1 MASPPDDSGS
11 QAAIRDDSTTDD
23 RPELIA
29 NHVLDAVSD
38 SVIVL
43 SPDWR
48 FTYVNRAALERA
60 GLLREQVIGRSLWE
74 LRSASPVDFQ
84 RVRAAAA
91 GGKPF
96 HLDQP
101 DGGSGTW
108 SEHVLYPSA
117 GMIVW
122 SRDITDRKQTEQR
135 LAHQAQ
141 VLDNA
146 HEAIVATDERLVI
159 TTWNRA
165 AESLYGWTAAEVIG
179 RDIREVLRSALD
191 TTPWDELFRIVQE
204 TGLGTAGTIH
214 HRKNDPQIYL
224 GASVIALRDESNR
237 LTGYVAS
244 FRDVTASVSA
254 SEVLK
259 DREAQLQEAQ
269 HLAHVGSWEW
279 DIAADRMAWS
289 DELCRIW
296 GVDRSQF
303 KWTYAAVRELI
314 HPDDRQT
321 FDEVVERTIHTRVP
335 YVFEHRIVR
344 PDRTVR
350 ILQSRG
356 DVIVGATEHPI
367 RMLGT
372 SQDITERT
380 RQLSIAND
388 DLHVQ
393 ISERSRA
400 EDALRRSSRRVANIL
415 ESIAEAFVALDSDF
429 CFTYINERALDQI
442 RNAKG
447 EALTRNDLLGTRFWD
462 VFPEEVGT
470 AIYDKYVE
478 AARQRRVVQ
487 YETHSEA
494 NDTWH
499 EVHVYPSEDGLSVYS
514 QEVTER
520 KRAELELIRV
530 KDQLASDLKAMI
542 RLHEVSSNLLNADGP
557 QSVLEQVLDASIEL
571 QRADFGLVQLCNPHT
586 NVLTLVAQRGFTQ
599 DFVERFNTGDD
610 ASTPCGRAM
619 LRRERVIIEDVATDS
634 AFELYRHIAE
644 QVGFRAVQSTPLI
657 SRTGELLGIVS
668 THFRNPH
675 RPSDSELR
683 FTDLYTLRA
692 ATLIER
698 QRAEDRL
705 WRGMAYLTEAQQLT
719 HCGSWAWNVASGE
732 LFWSKEHFSIFGL
745 NDGAKVS
752 QDEFVAM
759 IHPEDR
765 VSVKHAFEAAVRE
778 RRDCTLDYR
787 IVRPD
792 GSVRY
797 IHSSSHPVVNESG
810 DLFEI
815 VGAIVDTTLHKQEE
829 EVRMQLLRRI
839 VHAQEDERRRI
850 SREMH
855 DQFGQLSALTVKLAA
870 MKDAYGGSA
879 DLREQLQRLEDT
891 ARQLDADA
899 DAIVWQL
906 RPPALDDHG
915 LQTALANHAKTWS
928 AHLDIHVELQMNN
941 LQPFHTTDEIA
952 ITLYRVVQE
961 ALNNVAKHAHAR
973 NVAILLEGRRDHV
986 SLIIEDDGSGFD
998 VTQAF
1003 APERQQLGLRGI
1015 RERIMAVGGT
1025 FDIES
1030 EPGTGTT
1037 IVVRIPTNRSG

>member
-1 MASPPDDSGS
+1 MASPPDDPGS
-11 QAAIRDDSTTDD
+11 VAAIRDDSTTDD
-23 RPELIA
+23 RPDLVA
-29 NHVLDAVSD
+29 NQVLDAVSD

-48 FTYVNRAALERA
+48 FTYVNRAALQRA

-74 LRSASPVDFQ
+74 LRSVLPVDFE
-84 RVRAAAA
+84 RVRAATAE
-91 GGKPF
+91 GTPF
-96 HLDQP
+96 YFDQP
-101 DGGSGTW
+101 DEGSGTW

-122 SRDITDRKQTEQR
+122 SRDISDRKHAEQR
-135 LAHQAQ
+135 LAQQAQ

-146 HEAIVATDERLVI
+146 HDAIVATDERLVI

-165 AESLYGWTAAEVIG
+165 AESLIGWTDAEVIG
-179 RDIREVLRSALD
+179 RDMRGVLRPALD
-191 TTPWDELFRIVQE
+191 TRPLDELFRIVQE
-204 TGLGTAGTIH
+204 TGLGTASTIL
-214 HRKNDPQIYL
+214 HRKNDPHSYID
-224 GASVIALRDESNR
+224 ASVTALRDGSNR
-237 LTGYVAS
+237 LTGYVTS
-244 FRDVTASVSA
+244 FRDITASVSA
-254 SEVLK
+254 SEALK
-259 DREAQLQEAQ
+259 DGEA
-269 HLAHVGSWEW
+269 
-279 DIAADRMAWS
+279 
-289 DELCRIW
+289 
-296 GVDRSQF
+296 
-303 KWTYAAVRELI
+303 
-314 HPDDRQT
+314 
-321 FDEVVERTIHTRVP
+321 
-335 YVFEHRIVR
+335 
-344 PDRTVR
+344 
-350 ILQSRG
+350 
-356 DVIVGATEHPI
+356 
-367 RMLGT
+367 
-372 SQDITERT
+372 

-400 EDALRRSSRRVANIL
+400 EDALRRSSRRIGNIL

-447 EALTRNDLLGTRFWD
+447 EALTRDDLLGTRFWD

-470 AIYDKYVE
+470 AIYDKYAE

-520 KRAELELIRV
+520 KRAELELVRV
-530 KDQLASDLKAMI
+530 KDQLASELKAMN
-542 RLHEVSSNLLNADGP
+542 RLHEVNSNLLNADGP

-586 NVLTLVAQRGFTQ
+586 NVLTLVAQRGLTQ
-599 DFVERFNTGDD
+599 DFVERFHTGDD
-610 ASTPCGRAM
+610 ASTACGRAM
-619 LRRERVIIEDVATDS
+619 LRRERVIIEDVETDS
-634 AFELYRHIAE
+634 AFEPHRQIAE

-683 FTDLYTLRA
+683 FTDLYTLGA

-705 WRGMAYLTEAQQLT
+705 SRSMTYLTEAQQLT
-719 HCGSWAWNVASGE
+719 HCGSWAWNVASGG

-752 QDEFVAM
+752 QDEFLAM

-778 RRDCTLDYR
+778 RRECTLDYR
-787 IVRPD
+787 ILRPD

-810 DLFEI
+810 DLTEI

-829 EVRMQLLRRI
+829 EERMQLLRRI

-915 LQTALANHAKTWS
+915 LETALANHAKTWS
-928 AHLDIHVELQMNN
+928 AHFDIHVELQLN
-941 LQPFHTTDEIA
+941 LQPFDTTDEIA
-952 ITLYRVVQE
+952 ITFYRVVQE

-973 NVAILLEGRRDHV
+973 YVAILLEGRRNHV

-998 VTQAF
+998 VKQAF
-1003 APERQQLGLRGI
+1003 APEQQQLGLLGI

-1030 EPGTGTT
+1030 DPGTGTT
-1037 IVVRIPTNRSG
+1037 IVVRIPTNRPA